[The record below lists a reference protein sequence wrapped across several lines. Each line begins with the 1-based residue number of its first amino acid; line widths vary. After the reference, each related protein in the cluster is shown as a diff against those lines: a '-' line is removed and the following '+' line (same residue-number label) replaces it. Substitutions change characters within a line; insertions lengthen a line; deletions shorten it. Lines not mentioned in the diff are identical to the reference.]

1 MESDHVCPVCL
12 DERVSTMSLKC
23 GHFLCASCAKRWFPN
38 LKFANGRCPIC
49 RAIVTH
55 ENFPGLAS
63 KDEPP
68 KTAEGFAF
76 GRGYFDSIPTRRSVD
91 AKDAFVLLTASLP
104 DATAFE
110 RRVASGVSDMILIE
124 IKWAQLTPKNNNRRV
139 TRSLVSGRNDGDMRN
154 MRNMRNIVLSIVYD
168 PLNEKN
174 LVRLTTALDGES
186 DTVLVSKKLVNPI
199 QEIISPLLKRKTD
212 AVDVEGYQLRPI
224 HAGATLEVS
233 DVRAILQTQVFV
245 LVFQ

>member
-1 MESDHVCPVCL
+1 MDGAHVCPVCL
-12 DERVSTMSLKC
+12 DERVSTTSLSC
-23 GHFLCASCAKRWFPN
+23 GHFICASCAKRWFPN
-38 LKFANGRCPIC
+38 LKFSNGNCPMC

-76 GRGYFDSIPTRRSVD
+76 GRGYFDSVPTRRSVD
-91 AKDAFVLLTASLP
+91 AKDAFSLLTASLP

-110 RRVASGVSDMILIE
+110 RRITSGVSDMILIE
-124 IKWAQLTPKNNNRRV
+124 LKWAQLAPQNKNRRV
-139 TRSLVSGRNDGDMRN
+139 TRSLVSRRNDGDMRT
-154 MRNMRNIVLSIVYD
+154 IVLSLVYD